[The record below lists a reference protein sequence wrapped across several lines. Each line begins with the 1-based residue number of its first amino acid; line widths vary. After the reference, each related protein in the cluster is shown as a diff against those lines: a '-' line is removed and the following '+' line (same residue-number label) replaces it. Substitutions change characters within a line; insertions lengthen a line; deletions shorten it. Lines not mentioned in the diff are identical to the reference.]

1 MSLKNMYQT
10 CTYQMFMLLETKQG
24 DDDYEEQWRRRTA
37 NERPKTTT
45 ANVKRA
51 KIKNEKQKCNSNQPI
66 HNLKYLLAPL
76 LMIL

>member
-1 MSLKNMYQT
+1 
-10 CTYQMFMLLETKQG
+10 MFMLLETKQG

-37 NERPKTTT
+37 NERPKHNNSKCETCK
-45 ANVKRA
+45 NK
-51 KIKNEKQKCNSNQPI
+51 KNEKQKCNSNQPI